1 MSEINWSLAA
11 QPINPLQALQAFG
24 MAQQQQQA
32 QAQAEQERAQ
42 REREFSLRE
51 RQAALQERKFTDGQ
65 RNAAL
70 GQVAQAAQDVLRRPE
85 GERAA
90 VWDSYMDQFAQTD
103 PSAAQF
109 KGKYSEQAARAILA
123 KTGDLEKFNKA
134 GEVDYQVI
142 PQGGRLQGFQF
153 GRPLGGGQ
161 QAAPSQGKPQP
172 DASDIA
178 EAMKDPQARA
188 EFREFFGV
196 DPEAAGGQT
205 ARPSG
210 GFR

>member
-1 MSEINWSLAA
+1 MAVNWSLAA
-11 QPINPLQALQAFG
+11 QPVNPLQALQAFG

-32 QAQAEQERAQ
+32 KIQAEQERAQ
-42 REREFSLRE
+42 RERDFSLRE
-51 RQAALQERKFTDGQ
+51 RQAGLQEQKFTAEQ

-70 GQVAQAAQDVLRRPE
+70 GQISQAAQDVLRRPE
-85 GERAA
+85 QERAA
-90 VWDSYMDQFAQTD
+90 VWDSYMDQFAQAD

-109 KGKYSEQAARAILA
+109 KGQYSEQALRSILA
-123 KTGDLEKFNKA
+123 RTGELEKFNKA
-134 GEVDYQVI
+134 GEVDYKVI
-142 PQGGRLQGFQF
+142 PKGGCVQGFRF
-153 GRPLGGGQ
+153 GSPLDGGVQ
-161 QAAPSQGKPQP
+161 VPAQTQGKPQP

-196 DPEAAGGQT
+196 DPEALGGQT

-210 GFR
+210 DFR